1 MSYHGVTGSNAR
13 YIGVPARRREDPDLL
28 AGRAATVADIA
39 LDGTLDLAFARSPVA
54 HARIRRVDVAR
65 ARALAGVAGAWTIA
79 GLPDLPPAVTPFGDP
94 RVFEGRDWF
103 ALARDRVRFAGEP
116 LAVVAAPG
124 RARAEDGAELVR
136 ADLEPLEPL
145 LDPRQAAARDAPR
158 LFDGKPNVVS
168 DRTFGDPADD
178 VLAAAPVVVDAAF
191 TQQPLIPTSLEARAV
206 LARADEDGGFTVWVS
221 HQAQHGLRKSLAQV
235 FGVPPEQVRVV
246 VPAVGG
252 AFGAKSAT
260 YPEYVLAVYL
270 ARLLGR
276 PVRWIEDRREALTT
290 STRGRAQ
297 RIAVRLGADTD
308 GRLLA
313 YELVSDA
320 AVGAYP
326 HAGDSIPA
334 STGAMSTGA
343 YATPRVFARIRTI
356 VTNTPPT
363 SAYRGAG
370 RPEATF
376 AIERAMDIL
385 ARRLG
390 LDPAELRRRNFI
402 RQFPYRTPTGREYDS
417 GDYATALDRALDA
430 IGYDKVR
437 DEQRRRRR
445 AGGAPLGIGIASY
458 VERSGGPPGSEEY
471 GSVEI
476 QPNGS
481 VVARSGSTCTGQ
493 AHPTVFPQVVASAL
507 DVPVDRVTLIQNDT
521 REVADGFASFGS
533 RSLQVGGGALWLAA
547 KRLVAQAQALGT
559 DVTELARRAGPLRAE
574 ERFRPP
580 QSFPFGTY
588 AAVVE
593 IDTELGGVTIRALVA
608 VDDYGVVVNPMVV
621 DGQGYGSI
629 AQGLGQALYEEA
641 RYGPDGSPGAETL
654 LDYLLPTA
662 AEMPPVTLG
671 ETVTPNPNSP
681 FGAKGAGEAGCIGA
695 PPAVVNAVCDA
706 LQVDHVD
713 MPLTPEAVWR
723 AAHEKAAE

>member
-1 MSYHGVTGSNAR
+1 
-13 YIGVPARRREDPDLL
+13 
-28 AGRAATVADIA
+28 
-39 LDGTLDLAFARSPVA
+39 
-54 HARIRRVDVAR
+54 
-65 ARALAGVAGAWTIA
+65 
-79 GLPDLPPAVTPFGDP
+79 
-94 RVFEGRDWF
+94 
-103 ALARDRVRFAGEP
+103 
-116 LAVVAAPG
+116 
-124 RARAEDGAELVR
+124 
-136 ADLEPLEPL
+136 
-145 LDPRQAAARDAPR
+145 
-158 LFDGKPNVVS
+158 
-168 DRTFGDPADD
+168 
-178 VLAAAPVVVDAAF
+178 
-191 TQQPLIPTSLEARAV
+191 
-206 LARADEDGGFTVWVS
+206 
-221 HQAQHGLRKSLAQV
+221 
-235 FGVPPEQVRVV
+235 
-246 VPAVGG
+246 
-252 AFGAKSAT
+252 
-260 YPEYVLAVYL
+260 
-270 ARLLGR
+270 
-276 PVRWIEDRREALTT
+276 
-290 STRGRAQ
+290 
-297 RIAVRLGADTD
+297 
-308 GRLLA
+308 
-313 YELVSDA
+313 
-320 AVGAYP
+320 
-326 HAGDSIPA
+326 
-334 STGAMSTGA
+334 MSTGA

-390 LDPAELRRRNFI
+390 LDPADLRRRNFI

-437 DEQRRRRR
+437 DEQLRRRR
-445 AGGAPLGIGIASY
+445 AGGAPLGVGIASY

-476 QPNGS
+476 QPNGR

-493 AHPTVFPQVVASAL
+493 AHPTVFSQVVASAL

-547 KRLVAQAQALGT
+547 KRLVAEAQALGT

-662 AEMPPVTLG
+662 AEMPPVTLE

-706 LQVDHVD
+706 LQVDHLD

-723 AAHEKAAE
+723 AAREFAGSAAATETAACEAEAPG